1 MFGTKPELYITHNRT
16 NTTKYLLVE
25 IPPAGLLCLEESN
38 SAQQRSKAIT
48 SLPSMSAKGLNRLF
62 CIHPHHCT
70 CIHRM
75 TKYHL

>member
-1 MFGTKPELYITHNRT
+1 MFGTIPELYITPNRT

-25 IPPAGLLCLEESN
+25 IPPAGLLCLEESD
-38 SAQQRSKAIT
+38 SAKQRSKAIT
-48 SLPSMSAKGLNRLF
+48 SLPSISAKRLNRFF

-70 CIHRM
+70 WIHRM

>member
-16 NTTKYLLVE
+16 NTTKYLVVE
-25 IPPAGLLCLEESN
+25 IPPAGLLFPGTSD

-48 SLPSMSAKGLNRLF
+48 SLPSISAKRLNRFF